1 MPQTKNE
8 EKKIK
13 QGDIDFKYS
22 GNVLYCIWCDNKSI
36 VILASNVDG
45 VDTYF
50 TTSLNVI

>member
-22 GNVLYCIWCDNKSI
+22 GNVLYCIWYDNKSI
-36 VILASNVDG
+36 VILASIVDG